1 MATLIPLKVVDANEN
16 SPPIAAKPPSRIIK
30 VGFVQLNNSFS
41 DQYYLPLSVGML
53 QAYAKKHLAHPKSYE
68 FSIPI
73 HQFMRIEEASELL
86 SDNDVVGFSS
96 YVWNEQNT
104 LAIARDYKR
113 RKPNGIVVFGGP
125 QVPDSKKQFRR
136 VRTDELTPEELK
148 SGRIHF
154 TEDYH
159 RANPHIDVSCHGEGE
174 RIFRYILEQMA
185 IDSCYDKSRIPS
197 TSYLDANGNFHFN
210 NKLERMGDKELAN
223 TPSPFTTGVFDKLMN
238 AFPFLKWIKN
248 VETNRGCP
256 YTCTYCDWGGATED
270 RIAKFLLEQMY
281 ADIMWGGEHEIP
293 YEFVCDANFG
303 IFPRD
308 IQIAE
313 FYADCKSKYGFL
325 EGVSTQNAKNPKK
338 HTIEALKILQRAGLN
353 KAAVMSQ
360 QSLNPATLRAVE
372 RDNMKL
378 DEYLEMQNMAAKE
391 GIYTMTDIIPGMP
404 EETFESIVDAISTL
418 ITNGQHNRIQF
429 NNLSVLKNTKM
440 ANREYQERYAY
451 EIVRSKII
459 NTHGKKMTSIS
470 GIDEWQE
477 LVLGTNTM
485 PGETWLRTRTF
496 CWATGLFYFN
506 KLLQIPIITLN
517 QECGLEYGKAIK
529 LRCEDFQ
536 NYGNFQ
542 VLTEIRQ
549 LFLQTAEDMRKG
561 GDEFIH
567 SSQWLDIYW
576 PPEEYALIKLCV
588 ENKLEAFYQ
597 EAEQVISLYLAQAGK
612 NIPTSLL
619 KESITLN
626 RSLMKVPF
634 QSEDIKLN
642 LSYNVWNIYKSVLV
656 GKKIKPR
663 QGRYRYTIDRTTE
676 RWNSWEEWCEKMVWW
691 GNRQGAYLYGNK
703 NPHQEI
709 AGHY

>member
-1 MATLIPLKVVDANEN
+1 MLELKMLKVIQPNE
-16 SPPIAAKPPSRIIK
+16 SPPPVAIKPPSRKIK
-30 VGFVQLNNSFS
+30 VGLVQLNNSFS

-53 QAYAKKHLAHPKSYE
+53 QAYAKRHLVYANDYE
-68 FSIPI
+68 FGIPI

-86 SDNDVVGFSS
+86 SDNDIVGFSS

-113 RKPNGIVVFGGP
+113 RKPNGLVVFGGP

-136 VRTDELTPEELK
+136 VRTDDLTPEELK

-159 RANPHIDVSCHGEGE
+159 RANPTIDIACHGEGE
-174 RIFRYILEQMA
+174 RIFRHILEQMA
-185 IDSCYDKSRIPS
+185 IDDCYDKSRIPS
-197 TSYLDANGNFHFN
+197 ASYLDADSNFHFN
-210 NKLERMGDKELAN
+210 NKLERMGDKELAQ

-270 RIAKFLLEQMY
+270 RIAKFLLEQIY
-281 ADIMWGGEHEIP
+281 TDIMWGGEHEIP

-313 FYADCKSKYGFL
+313 FYAECKAKYKHL
-325 EGVSTQNAKNPKK
+325 QGVSTQNAKNPKK
-338 HTIEALKILQRAGLN
+338 HTIEALKTLQRAGLN

-360 QSLNPATLRAVE
+360 QSLNPATLKAVE
-372 RDNMKL
+372 RDNMEL

-391 GIYTMTDIIPGMP
+391 GIYTMTDYIIPMP
-404 EETFESIVDAISTL
+404 EETPESVVDGISTL
-418 ITNGQHNRIQF
+418 IANGQHNRIQI

-451 EIVRSKII
+451 EIVRTKII

-477 LVLGTNTM
+477 LVIGTNTM
-485 PGETWLRTRTF
+485 PGGLWLGTRTF

-506 KLLQIPIITLN
+506 KLLQIPLIVLN
-517 QECGLEYGKAIK
+517 QEYGLKYGEAIK
-529 LRCEDFQ
+529 LLCEDFHK
-536 NYGNFQ
+536 YGSFP
-542 VLTEIRQ
+542 VLEEIRN
-549 LFLQTAEDMRKG
+549 LFLETAENMRKG
-561 GDEFIH
+561 GEEFIH
-567 SSQWLDIYW
+567 APQWLDIYW
-576 PPEEYALIKLCV
+576 PPEEYALIKLCA
-588 ENKLEAFYQ
+588 ENKLS
-597 EAEQVISLYLAQAGK
+597 SL
-612 NIPTSLL
+612 
-619 KESITLN
+619 
-626 RSLMKVPF
+626 
-634 QSEDIKLN
+634 
-642 LSYNVWNIYKSVLV
+642 
-656 GKKIKPR
+656 
-663 QGRYRYTIDRTTE
+663 
-676 RWNSWEEWCEKMVWW
+676 
-691 GNRQGAYLYGNK
+691 
-703 NPHQEI
+703 
-709 AGHY
+709 

>member
-1 MATLIPLKVVDANEN
+1 MAKLIPLKIVDANNN
-16 SPPIAAKPPSRIIK
+16 SPPIATKPPSRKIK
-30 VGFVQLNNSFS
+30 IGFVQLNNSFS

-53 QAYAKKHLAHPKSYE
+53 QAYAKKHLTYPDSYE
-68 FSIPI
+68 FGIPL

-86 SDNDVVGFSS
+86 SDNDLVGFSS

-113 RKPNGIVVFGGP
+113 RRPNGVVVFGGP
-125 QVPDSKKQFRR
+125 QVPDSKKQFRK
-136 VRTDELTPEELK
+136 VRTNELTLEELK
-148 SGRIHF
+148 SERIHF

-159 RANPHIDVSCHGEGE
+159 RANPTIDIACHGEGE

-185 IDSCYDKSRIPS
+185 IDGCYDKSRVPS

-210 NKLERMGDKELAN
+210 NKLERMGDKELAE

-270 RIAKFLLEQMY
+270 KIAKFLLDQMY

-313 FYADCKSKYGFL
+313 FYAECKSKYKFL

-338 HTIEALKILQRAGLN
+338 HTIEALKTLQRAGLN

-360 QSLNPATLRAVE
+360 QSLNPPTLKAVE
-372 RDNMKL
+372 RDNMEL

-391 GIYTMTDIIPGMP
+391 GIYTMTDYIIPMP
-404 EETFESIVDAISTL
+404 EETLDSVVNGVSTL

-429 NNLSVLKNTKM
+429 NNLSRLINTKM
-440 ANREYQERYAY
+440 GNREYQERYGY
-451 EIVRSKII
+451 EMVKTKII

-470 GIDEWQE
+470 GIDEWQV
-477 LVLGTNTM
+477 LVVGTSTM
-485 PGETWLRTRTF
+485 PGEIWLKTRIF

-506 KLLQIPIITLN
+506 KLLQIPMILLN
-517 QECGLEYGKAIK
+517 RECGLEYGKAIK
-529 LRCEDFQ
+529 LLCEDFQ
-536 NYGNFQ
+536 NYGNFP
-542 VLTEIRQ
+542 VLAEIHQ

-567 SSQWLDIYW
+567 SPQWLDIYW

-597 EAEQVISLYLAQAGK
+597 ETEQVISLFLAQANK
-612 NIPTSLL
+612 NISAGLL
-619 KESITLN
+619 QESIMLN
-626 RSLMKVPF
+626 RLLMKVPF
-634 QSEDIKLN
+634 QSENIRLT
-642 LSYNVWNIYKSVLV
+642 LSHNIWNIYKAVLT
-656 GKKIKPR
+656 GEKIELA
-663 QGRYRYTIDRTTE
+663 QGQYEHMIDRTTE
-676 RWNSWEEWCEKMVWW
+676 RWGSWEEWCEKVVWW

-703 NPHQEI
+703 NPLPDLE
-709 AGHY
+709 GHH

>member
-1 MATLIPLKVVDANEN
+1 MTELKMLRVIQPNE
-16 SPPIAAKPPSRIIK
+16 SPPPIAAKPPSRKIK
-30 VGFVQLNNSFS
+30 VGLVQLNNSFS
-41 DQYYLPLSVGML
+41 DQYYLPLAVGML
-53 QAYAKKHLAHPKSYE
+53 QAYAQKHLAHPNSYE
-68 FSIPI
+68 FGIPL

-159 RANPHIDVSCHGEGE
+159 RANPEIDISCHGEGE
-174 RIFRYILEQMA
+174 RVFGYILEQMA
-185 IDSCYDKSRIPS
+185 IDGCYDKSHLPS
-197 TSYLDANGNFHFN
+197 ASYFDANGTFHFN
-210 NKLERMGDKELAN
+210 NKLERMNDKELAE

-238 AFPFLKWIKN
+238 AYPFLKWIKA
-248 VETNRGCP
+248 VESNRGCP

-270 RIAKFLLEQMY
+270 RIAKFLLGQFY

-313 FYADCKSKYGFL
+313 FYAECKAKYGYL

-338 HTIEALKILQRAGLN
+338 HTIEALKTLQRAGLN

-360 QSLNPATLRAVE
+360 QSLNPATLKAVE
-372 RDNMKL
+372 RDNMEL
-378 DEYLEMQNMAAKE
+378 GEYLEMQNIAAKE
-391 GIYTMTDIIPGMP
+391 NIYTMTDYIIPMP
-404 EETFESIVDAISTL
+404 EETPESVVDGISTL
-418 ITNGQHNRIQF
+418 IANGQHNRIQI

-477 LVLGTNTM
+477 LVVGTSTM
-485 PGETWLRTRTF
+485 PGKVWLKTRAF

-506 KLLQIPIITLN
+506 KLLQFPMIVLN
-517 QECGLEYGKAIK
+517 QEYELEYGKAIK
-529 LRCEDFQ
+529 LLCEDFQ
-536 NYGNFQ
+536 NYGNFPI
-542 VLTEIRQ
+542 LEEIRN
-549 LFLQTAEDMRKG
+549 LFLQTAEGLRN
-561 GDEFIH
+561 GDNEFIH
-567 SSQWLDIYW
+567 SPQWLDIYW

-597 EAEQVISLYLAQAGK
+597 EAEQAISLFLAQRGK
-612 NIPTSLL
+612 NIPAGLL
-619 KESITLN
+619 RESIVLN
-626 RSLMKVPF
+626 KSLIKIPF
-634 QSEDIKLN
+634 QTEDMQLN
-642 LSYNVWNIYKSVLV
+642 LSHNIWDIYRAVLTGEKV
-656 GKKIKPR
+656 ELT
-663 QGRYRYTIDRTTE
+663 QGQYRHTIDRTTE
-676 RWNSWEEWCEKMVWW
+676 QWNSWEEWCEKVVWW

-703 NPHQEI
+703 NPMPDL
-709 AGHY
+709 AGHH